1 MRQIYPFLSFFA
13 IAAFLTLYINK
24 MFGFEAEVLH
34 KYNAEVMKLFREVFN
49 TLPLAAVIEQKVCVL
64 GGSLSIGDCPP
75 RRLV

>member
-1 MRQIYPFLSFFA
+1 
-13 IAAFLTLYINK
+13 

-34 KYNAEVMKLFREVFN
+34 KYNAEVMKLFREVFY

-64 GGSLSIGDCPP
+64 AGSLSIGDCPT